1 MHHAATMVYKI
12 EKELG
17 KKINVP
23 EEIAWRLGYISEQE
37 LKVQANKYPKS
48 GYGEYL
54 HRLFD

>member
-1 MHHAATMVYKI
+1 MITGKI
-12 EKELG
+12 EKEIG

-23 EEIAWRLGYISEQE
+23 EEIAWRLGYISDQE

-54 HRLFD
+54 HGLFD